1 MGLPRWLSGKE
12 SACDTGDIEMWVRF
26 LVRDDPLEEEM
37 ATCSS
42 ILAMENAMDRGAWK
56 ATVYGVAES

>member
-26 LVRDDPLEEEM
+26 LVREDPLEEEM